1 MKSRKRAP
9 LSRPAGRPRSFD
21 SAKALDRALQVF
33 WRKGYA
39 GASLSDLTT
48 AMRINRPSLYAAFG
62 DKETLF
68 LRVLDRYAQ
77 GPGSHALLALDELTS
92 RAVVEKLL
100 RGAADLLTAPGN
112 PRGCL
117 LVQGALTCGNNA
129 DSMRKELTSRRTAS
143 ELALRSRFARARK
156 EGDLPKDA
164 NPANLARYIVTI
176 IHGMSVQA
184 AGGAT
189 RVELR
194 CVADIALQNWPTSRV
209 LHKKQLGTPA
219 ITGD

>member
-1 MKSRKRAP
+1 MRT
-9 LSRPAGRPRSFD
+9 AGRPRLFD
-21 SAKALDRALQVF
+21 SNKALDRAMQVF

-39 GASLSDLTT
+39 GASLSNLTS

-68 LRVLDRYAQ
+68 RKVLDRYSE
-77 GPGSHALLALDELTS
+77 GPGSHAREALNEPTS

-100 RGAADLLTAPGN
+100 RGGADLLTTPGS

-117 LVQGALTCGNNA
+117 LVQGALTCGNSA
-129 DSMRKELTSRRTAS
+129 DSMRRELIARRTAGES
-143 ELALRSRFARARK
+143 ALRRRFTRARK
-156 EGDLPKDA
+156 EGDLPRNA
-164 NPANLARYIVTI
+164 NPGHLARYVVTV

-189 RVELR
+189 RAELR
-194 CVADIALQNWPTSRV
+194 HVADIALQNWPTSRV
-209 LHKKQLGTPA
+209 LPEKQLGTRSIA
-219 ITGD
+219 RG

>member
-1 MKSRKRAP
+1 MRT
-9 LSRPAGRPRSFD
+9 AGRPRLFD
-21 SAKALDRALQVF
+21 SNKALDRAMQVF

-39 GASLSDLTT
+39 GASLSNLTS

-68 LRVLDRYAQ
+68 RKVLDRYSE
-77 GPGSHALLALDELTS
+77 GPGSHAREALNEPTS

-100 RGAADLLTAPGN
+100 RGGADLLTTPGS

-117 LVQGALTCGNNA
+117 LVQGALTCGNSA
-129 DSMRKELTSRRTAS
+129 DSMRRELIARRTAGES
-143 ELALRSRFARARK
+143 ALRRRFTRARK
-156 EGDLPKDA
+156 EGDLPRNA
-164 NPANLARYIVTI
+164 NPGHLARYVVTV

-189 RVELR
+189 RAELR
-194 CVADIALQNWPTSRV
+194 HVADIALQNWPTSRV
-209 LHKKQLGTPA
+209 SPEKQLGTRSIA
-219 ITGD
+219 RG

>member
-1 MKSRKRAP
+1 M
-9 LSRPAGRPRSFD
+9 
-21 SAKALDRALQVF
+21 QVF

-39 GASLSDLTT
+39 GASLSNLTS

-68 LRVLDRYAQ
+68 RKVLDRYAQ
-77 GPGSHALLALDELTS
+77 GPGSHARQALNEPTS

-100 RGAADLLTAPGN
+100 RGGADLLTVPGS

-117 LVQGALTCGNNA
+117 LVQGALTCGNSA
-129 DSMRKELTSRRTAS
+129 DSMRRELISRRTAGES
-143 ELALRSRFARARK
+143 ALRSRFTRARK
-156 EGDLPKDA
+156 EGDLPKNA
-164 NPANLARYIVTI
+164 NPGHLARYIVTV

-189 RVELR
+189 RAELR
-194 CVADIALQNWPTSRV
+194 HVADIALQNWPASRV
-209 LHKKQLGTPA
+209 LPEKQLGTLSIA
-219 ITGD
+219 RG